1 MVTRC
6 ATHAAHQPC
15 GCNVMKRG
23 TQSQEPTRPDPSLEL
38 TRYGS
43 RLARTL
49 SLTEKQMTRW
59 LLILI
64 SCLGLAART
73 SVGAPLPPIVSAELS
88 PSAIV
93 ITNRSTQA
101 VCYAIHES
109 DLLTR
114 IEWGPEC
121 SDANRIGSNKS
132 VRVKTKPGDFE
143 PSGEVVVSWWLQGKT
158 VVENHIRLK
167 AR

>member
-1 MVTRC
+1 MTRC
-6 ATHAAHQPC
+6 
-15 GCNVMKRG
+15 
-23 TQSQEPTRPDPSLEL
+23 
-38 TRYGS
+38 
-43 RLARTL
+43 
-49 SLTEKQMTRW
+49 

-64 SCLGLAART
+64 GCLGLAAR
-73 SVGAPLPPIVSAELS
+73 SSMGATLPSIVSAELS

-93 ITNRSTQA
+93 ITNRSAQT

-114 IEWGPEC
+114 IEWSPEC
-121 SDANRIGSNKS
+121 SDTNRIGSQKS
-132 VRVKTKPGDFE
+132 VRVKTKPSDFE
-143 PSGEVVVSWWLQGKT
+143 PSGEVVVSWWLQGKN

>member
-1 MVTRC
+1 M
-6 ATHAAHQPC
+6 HI
-15 GCNVMKRG
+15 
-23 TQSQEPTRPDPSLEL
+23 
-38 TRYGS
+38 
-43 RLARTL
+43 TL
-49 SLTEKQMTRW
+49 SLTEKWMTRCF
-59 LLILI
+59 LIVV

-73 SVGAPLPPIVSAELS
+73 SMGDPLPPTISAALS

-93 ITNRSTQA
+93 ITNRTAEA

-109 DLLTR
+109 DRLTR

-121 SDANRIGSNKS
+121 SDANRIGAHKS
-132 VRVKTKPGDFE
+132 VRVKTEPSDFE
-143 PSGEVVVSWWLQGKT
+143 PSGEVVISWWLQGKN